1 MTMASNVTYRDLD
14 ASAALNSIINKR
26 LQKLRR
32 FSSDIQHSRVVLE
45 SPHNHKHK
53 GKEFRATVELDI
65 KGSPITVSQNDMS
78 IHVAVRDAF
87 DVAERKLKSYT
98 QQLQTKRQRS
108 RNLDDP
114 MINQDAMIED
124 DFDEVG

>member
-87 DVAERKLKSYT
+87 DVAERKLESYT

-114 MINQDAMIED
+114 MISQDAMIED